1 VIGPAAARESY
12 LGIDRIIAA
21 ARAAGAEAVHPG
33 YGFLAENEE
42 FAVACA
48 EAGLIFVGPPV
59 AAIRAMASK
68 SAAKVIMEV
77 EGLGCSTGV
86 DMDPLL
92 DTVEYISSAL
102 GRRPASAVFRAVR
115 G

>member
-1 VIGPAAARESY
+1 
-12 LGIDRIIAA
+12 
-21 ARAAGAEAVHPG
+21 
-33 YGFLAENEE
+33 
-42 FAVACA
+42 
-48 EAGLIFVGPPV
+48 
-59 AAIRAMASK
+59 
-68 SAAKVIMEV
+68 MEV